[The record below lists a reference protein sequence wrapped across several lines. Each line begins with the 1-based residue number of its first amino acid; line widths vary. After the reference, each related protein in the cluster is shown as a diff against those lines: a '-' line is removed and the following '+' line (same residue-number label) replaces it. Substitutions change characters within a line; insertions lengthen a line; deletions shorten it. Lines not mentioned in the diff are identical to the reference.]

1 MTARERLDDL
11 ASAFVADGAVA
22 GVLEAATVARPPA
35 PDALPEGRVLAL
47 AEDAELYFRS
57 LLTEAVVA
65 LLEGGRLR
73 KFDPL
78 YKPDADEVE
87 WARIDDIPA
96 AALAV
101 DRYANL
107 SPLAPFDPADE
118 SYKRRMRY
126 WVAVVTA
133 ADRRQAFFFRSFSA
147 SAELRRKRGAALVS
161 RNGTFTRVDEHIF
174 LFDRNVDCFVFGEYV
189 FVLRHADFRRIFEQL
204 DVVRRRAARA
214 ARDVLAKVPIANAED
229 FIKACSS
236 QAAMAEKLLAVRER
250 DYFDRLSYAMLAP
263 VIEEFNLNIPT
274 RDEDGTAHLVFESTP
289 EQRWRILKLIDDDY
303 LRSAMTSHRY
313 EVNSKTDPPAD

>member
-1 MTARERLDDL
+1 MTARETLDDL
-11 ASAFVADGAVA
+11 VSTFVVDDAVA
-22 GVLEAATVARPPA
+22 GVLEAATVARPPTA
-35 PDALPEGRVLAL
+35 DALPEGRVLAL

-57 LLTEAVVA
+57 LLTDAVVGS
-65 LLEGGRLR
+65 LESARVR

-87 WARIDDIPA
+87 WARVEDIPA
-96 AALAV
+96 VALAV

-126 WVAVVTA
+126 WVAVVTGT
-133 ADRRQAFFFRSFSA
+133 DRRQAFFFRSFSA
-147 SAELRRKRGAALVS
+147 SAELQRKRGAALVS
-161 RNGTFTRVDEHIF
+161 RNGTFTRVDEYIF
-174 LFDRNVDCFVFGEYV
+174 LFDRNVDCFVVGEYV
-189 FVLRHADFRRIFEQL
+189 FVLRHADFRRVFEQL
-204 DVVRRRAARA
+204 EAVRRRAART
-214 ARDVLAKVPIANAED
+214 ARELLAKVPIANADD
-229 FIKACSS
+229 FINACSS
-236 QAAMAEKLLAVRER
+236 QAAMAEKLLAIRQR
-250 DYFDRLSYAMLAP
+250 DYFDQLSYAMLAP
-263 VIEEFNLNIPT
+263 VIDEFKLNIPT
-274 RDEDGTAHLVFESTP
+274 RDEGGTTQLVFETTP

>member
-1 MTARERLDDL
+1 MTARETLDDL
-11 ASAFVADGAVA
+11 ASAFVVDGAVA
-22 GVLEAATVARPPA
+22 GVLEAATVARPPT
-35 PDALPEGRVLAL
+35 PDALPEARALAL

-57 LLTEAVVA
+57 LLTDAVVVA
-65 LLEGGRLR
+65 LENARLR

-87 WARIDDIPA
+87 WARVEDIPA
-96 AALAV
+96 VALAV

-107 SPLAPFDPADE
+107 SPLAPFDPADQ

-126 WVAVVTA
+126 WVAVATA
-133 ADRRQAFFFRSFSA
+133 TDRRQAFFFRSFSA
-147 SAELRRKRGAALVS
+147 SAELQRKRGAALVS

-204 DVVRRRAARA
+204 DAIRRRAARA
-214 ARDVLAKVPIANAED
+214 ARELLDKVPVANADD

-236 QAAMAEKLLAVRER
+236 QAAMAEKLLAIRQR
-250 DYFDRLSYAMLAP
+250 DYFDQLSYAMLAP

-274 RDEDGTAHLVFESTP
+274 REEDGTPQLVFETTP